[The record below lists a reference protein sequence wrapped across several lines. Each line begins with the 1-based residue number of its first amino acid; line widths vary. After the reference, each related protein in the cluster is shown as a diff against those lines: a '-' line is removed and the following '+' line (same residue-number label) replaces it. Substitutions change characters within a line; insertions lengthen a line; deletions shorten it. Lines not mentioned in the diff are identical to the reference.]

1 MESWKY
7 LRPCLAHVPEHCIVL
22 SSDEIRL
29 SGIMAVYSGISRN
42 VTEACLYV
50 SFPSNWNRIAWWNI
64 PGLSPACPSGKSNMK
79 MKMNMEHCWNV
90 TDRGRPKYW
99 EKNLSQFQFVHYK
112 SHLILELEVKEKY
125 QIEITNR
132 FAALENLDVDEDVIG
147 LGKTLKR
154 ISKPQLKR
162 A

>member
-1 MESWKY
+1 
-7 LRPCLAHVPEHCIVL
+7 
-22 SSDEIRL
+22 
-29 SGIMAVYSGISRN
+29 
-42 VTEACLYV
+42 
-50 SFPSNWNRIAWWNI
+50 
-64 PGLSPACPSGKSNMK
+64 

-132 FAALENLDVDEDVIG
+132 FAALENLDVDEDVNKAWENITGNIKTSAKASLG
-147 LGKTLKR
+147 LHKWKQQ
-154 ISKPQLKR
+154 KPWFDTEC
-162 A
+162 